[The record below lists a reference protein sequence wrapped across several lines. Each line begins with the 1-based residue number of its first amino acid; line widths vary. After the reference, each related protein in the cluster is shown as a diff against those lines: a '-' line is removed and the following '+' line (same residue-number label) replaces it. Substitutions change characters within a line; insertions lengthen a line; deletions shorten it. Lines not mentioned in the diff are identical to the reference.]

1 MSSSKRHTTTG
12 QIDGQSIAGQ
22 PASSLL
28 RADHPFSRRTALG
41 LGLAGFGS
49 LLLAACGFRPMYG
62 DPSVVGSAGGADSAK
77 LAQVQIEPIADRIGQ
92 ELHNR
97 LRDRMN
103 PAGQPDKPAYRL
115 TVTLAELQSPIAS
128 GNSNVRHNTL
138 IVTANYWLSAADS
151 DSSYLLNNLASKISV
166 SYDTLDDP
174 YNDIVTQ
181 QDAER
186 RAIDQL
192 AEMITTRVSAYFAK
206 TTG

>member
-1 MSSSKRHTTTG
+1 MSSFKR
-12 QIDGQSIAGQ
+12 QAADQAADQSIKDL
-22 PASSLL
+22 SVS
-28 RADHPFSRRTALG
+28 DHSFSRRTALG

-49 LLLAACGFRPMYG
+49 LLLAACGFHPMYG
-62 DPSVVGSAGGADSAK
+62 DPAVVGSAGGADSAK
-77 LAQVQIEPIADRIGQ
+77 LAQIDIQPIADRIGQ

-115 TVTLAELQSPIAS
+115 TVNLTEVNNSLAS
-128 GNSNVRHNTL
+128 GNSHVRHNTL
-138 IVTANYWLSAADS
+138 TVTAAYWLSPADS
-151 DSSYLLNNLASKISV
+151 ETSYLMNDVESKMAV

-192 AEMITTRVSAYFAK
+192 SDMITTRVAAYFAK
-206 TTG
+206 STG